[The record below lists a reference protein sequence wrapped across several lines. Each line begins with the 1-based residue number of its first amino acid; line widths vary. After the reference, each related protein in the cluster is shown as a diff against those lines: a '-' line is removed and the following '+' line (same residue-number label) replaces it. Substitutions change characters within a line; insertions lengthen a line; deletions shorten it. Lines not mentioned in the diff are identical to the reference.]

1 MTSRYTFQPTTY
13 GTVRLDAKFI
23 PHWRGGLEVSI
34 DDGDSFLMN
43 AEENGWLTNEERDD
57 FQKALIVERRYI
69 GDEGLRGQGDY
80 LQQIGP
86 SIAGA
91 LSVY

>member
-34 DDGDSFLMN
+34 DDADSFLMN
-43 AEENGWLTNEERDD
+43 TEQYGWLTNEERDD
-57 FQKALIVERRYI
+57 FQTALTVERRYR
-69 GDEGLRGQGDY
+69 DERLHGQGDY

-86 SIAGA
+86 SIAGS

>member
-1 MTSRYTFQPTTY
+1 MTSRYTFHPTTY

-34 DDGDSFLMN
+34 DDSDSFLMN
-43 AEENGWLTNEERDD
+43 AEENGWLTNEERDL
-57 FQKALIVERRYI
+57 FQKALIVERRYR
-69 GDEGLRGQGDY
+69 DEGLHGQGDY
-80 LQQIGP
+80 LPQIGP